1 MAALACSL
9 APSAWAQGNS
19 VIADDRSGSGLLE
32 IVVVS
37 AEKRETNLQK
47 TPIAISVVSPTM
59 MEDRHITSL
68 IDLNDGTIPGLRVA
82 TFEARQSALTIGIR
96 GIVPL
101 DANQPAREQGV
112 GVYIDGVYLARQQGL
127 NAALLDVE
135 RIEVLKGPQGTLFG
149 RNTEGGALSIVTRA
163 PTGVFG
169 LRTLAGAGNF
179 GGYNGEFHLDLP
191 AFFNIA
197 TKIDAV
203 VQHQNP
209 TTRDPLPGSM
219 GWNYYNRK
227 GVKFSTRW
235 NPIDSVRVD
244 YSYDYAHDE
253 NTPFYSQL
261 LNFNPLNMPI
271 GPASGTLPAGQ
282 IRPLPSIVK
291 VAGSTRMSV
300 ADIGVPQQQ
309 TVDIISGHALNTKW
323 DALVN
328 MQLRS
333 ITAYRNVFTDQW
345 DNSGGAH
352 RIPQFVASSAF
363 SRYSLS
369 QLWQHQFTQEFQAV
383 GDLFDKRLN
392 YVAGLYYFQEK
403 AQEEAATPSTNT
415 WTATGIPTATSLGYI
430 INDPTPTIPGFRSL
444 DRASFAYSKSTAVYG
459 QVTYTPPVL
468 DDILHLTFGGRY
480 TSDNKKGTLYK
491 VSNVATNLTFVEK
504 DSRFNPM
511 VTLAADVTPDIN
523 VYAKYASG
531 YRAGGASSRS
541 LTFRAFGPEDVDS
554 FEIGAKT
561 EFFDMVRVNAAIY
574 TMDRTGSQIDF
585 SLVTPQPNGSTR
597 NTLEAINAPGVT
609 KITGLELEAQVQLLP
624 DLNVSASY
632 AYTFTKIPPTVN
644 PFNNQL
650 QPVFIIFT
658 PRNAISGGIDYT
670 IPMDWASLRLH
681 LDANYA
687 DATQTFDQTAV
698 TNDASFLMNARVSL
712 ANIALP
718 NHDNTSLDVG
728 FWVRNIWD
736 NTFVYRRDPA
746 NRSTLGDY
754 GNFNAPRT
762 FGLEVRV
769 GL

>member
-1 MAALACSL
+1 MVALACSL
-9 APSAWAQGNS
+9 APSAWAQGSS
-19 VIADDRSGSGLLE
+19 VIADEKSGSGLLE
-32 IVVVS
+32 TVVVS
-37 AEKRETNLQK
+37 AEKRETDLQK

-163 PTGVFG
+163 PTGEFG
-169 LRTLAGAGNF
+169 LRTVAGAGNF
-179 GGYNGEFHLDLP
+179 GGYNGEVHLNFP

-209 TTRDPLPGSM
+209 TTRDPLPGST
-219 GWNYYNRK
+219 GWNFYNRK

-235 NPIDSVRVD
+235 NPIDRVQVD

-261 LNFNPLNMPI
+261 LNFNPLGLVV
-271 GPASGTLPAGQ
+271 GPASGTLPANQ
-282 IRPLPSIVK
+282 IRPLPSIVT

-300 ADIGVPQQQ
+300 GDIRVPQQP
-309 TVDIISGHALNTKW
+309 TVDIISGHTLSMKW
-323 DALVN
+323 DALEN

-352 RIPQFVASSAF
+352 RIPQFAANSAF

-383 GDLFDKRLN
+383 GDLFDNRLN

-415 WTATGIPTATSLGYI
+415 WNATGTAYT

-491 VSNVATNLTFVEK
+491 VSNVATNLAFVEK

-511 VTLAADVTPDIN
+511 VTVAVDVTPDIN

-531 YRAGGASSRS
+531 YRAGGVSSRS

-561 EFFDMVRVNAAIY
+561 EFFDMVRLNAAIY

-597 NTLEAINAPGVT
+597 NTLEAINAPG
-609 KITGLELEAQVQLLP
+609 
-624 DLNVSASY
+624 
-632 AYTFTKIPPTVN
+632 
-644 PFNNQL
+644 
-650 QPVFIIFT
+650 
-658 PRNAISGGIDYT
+658 
-670 IPMDWASLRLH
+670 
-681 LDANYA
+681 
-687 DATQTFDQTAV
+687 
-698 TNDASFLMNARVSL
+698 
-712 ANIALP
+712 
-718 NHDNTSLDVG
+718 
-728 FWVRNIWD
+728 
-736 NTFVYRRDPA
+736 
-746 NRSTLGDY
+746 
-754 GNFNAPRT
+754 
-762 FGLEVRV
+762 
-769 GL
+769 